1 VTRPPFRRGRYRTL
15 PGGSSPSASRPTWG
29 DLCWAF
35 NLSGHP
41 AVTVPAGLL
50 DGLPVGLQAIAATH
64 RDDLAVELA
73 GLAAVSL
80 PDPPASWLRIGGK
93 GLSSETAVLS
103 GGRPGPVEG
112 GRPAAWPPRP

>member
-1 VTRPPFRRGRYRTL
+1 MLVTPTTPKTAFPHGEHEANL
-15 PGGSSPSASRPTWG
+15 SAG

-50 DGLPVGLQAIAATH
+50 HGLPVGLQAVAPPF

-73 GLAAVSL
+73 RLAAVSL
-80 PDPPASWLRIGGK
+80 PDPPLH
-93 GLSSETAVLS
+93 
-103 GGRPGPVEG
+103 
-112 GRPAAWPPRP
+112 WPTQRS

>member
-1 VTRPPFRRGRYRTL
+1 VRDARRGDR
-15 PGGSSPSASRPTWG
+15 AG

-50 DGLPVGLQAIAATH
+50 DGLPVGLQAVAAPH

-73 GLAAVSL
+73 GLAEVSL
-80 PDPPASWLRIGGK
+80 PDPPGSW
-93 GLSSETAVLS
+93 
-103 GGRPGPVEG
+103 PV
-112 GRPAAWPPRP
+112 PRS